1 MKNLLVIIS
10 IILAS
15 PLYAGGP
22 YDVETIHE
30 SEGLRNGPHYNGATL
45 YYPTNGTE
53 PFASI
58 VIVPGW
64 GMPESTIQDWGPFF
78 ASWGIVAMTIG
89 TNNPNYDWPEERA
102 EALLDA
108 IETIKQEDV
117 RINSPVYGK
126 INLNSFAVSG
136 WSMGGGGAQLAAAM
150 EPTLKA
156 VIALCPWL
164 DNWVLGPDDLN
175 HSVPIL
181 IFSGENDVNAPPYLH
196 ADIHYNYTPNTTDK
210 LLFEVGNGDH
220 FIANG
225 PNGGNGYVGDRA
237 YIWLKKYLLDEP
249 EYCELL
255 LEVPSTA
262 SQYLTNLECEEN
274 ILGDISGDD
283 ILNVLDIVLMINMIL
298 NDEYSLVADVNEDSS
313 LNVLDIILM
322 VNILVGGLP

>member
-15 PLYAGGP
+15 PLYADGP

-53 PFASI
+53 PLASI

-64 GMPESTIQDWGPFF
+64 GFPESSIQGWGPFF
-78 ASWGIVAMTIG
+78 ASYGIIAMTIG
-89 TNNPNYDWPEERA
+89 TNNPSNDWPENRA
-102 EALLDA
+102 IALLDG
-108 IETIKQEDV
+108 IETIKQENNRAD
-117 RINSPVYGK
+117 SPLNGN
-126 INLNSFAVSG
+126 IDLNSFAVSG
-136 WSMGGGGAQLAAAM
+136 WSMGGGGAQLAAVID
-150 EPTLKA
+150 PTLKA

-164 DNWVLGPDDLN
+164 DNWILQPSDLN
-175 HSVPIL
+175 HSVPTL
-181 IFSGENDVNAPPYLH
+181 IFSGEFDTTAPSYLH
-196 ADIHYNYTPNTTDK
+196 ANIHYNYTPNTTDK
-210 LLFEVGNGDH
+210 LLFEVTNGDH

-225 PNGGNGYVGDRA
+225 PDGGNGHVGDRA
-237 YIWLKKYLLDEP
+237 HIWLKKYLLNDP
-249 EYCELL
+249 VDCELL
-255 LEVPSTA
+255 LEAPSIA
-262 SQYLTNLECEEN
+262 SQYLTNIECEEN

-298 NDEYSLVADVNEDSS
+298 NDEYSLVADVNEDSF
-313 LNVLDIILM
+313 LNVLDVILM